1 MNVNEI
7 FTAEW
12 LAKFKLNNHPL
23 EQVQSAMADYVAKS
37 ERMNEI
43 RTLIGKRP
51 ENLETIVTNIAKN
64 VTPGEIVNNYPGMV
78 ARELE
83 KMEKRLADFNTAK

>member
-12 LAKFKLNNHPL
+12 LAKFKLNRYTL
-23 EQVQSAMADYVAKS
+23 DQVQAAMNDYVAKT

-43 RTLIGKRP
+43 RSIIGKKT
-51 ENLETIVTNIAKN
+51 ETISLERIAS
-64 VTPGEIVNNYPGMV
+64 TSAPSEIVNNYPGMV

-83 KMEKRLADFNTAK
+83 KMEMRFADFNANN